1 MDRWTQTRLYV
12 GIARLGSIS
21 KAAEDLG
28 LSNAAASRY
37 LNDLERRVGVRL
49 IERTTRRLWLTESG
63 TTYLR
68 YCEAAVS
75 ALEEGDAAISDAS
88 VEPMGELR
96 VTTSVS
102 FAVNHIAPR
111 LAEFSKRYPKLKI
124 KLLVENKYQS
134 FIEAGI
140 DVAIRTRQFEPDSGI
155 TVRRLA
161 DTRLVIAAA
170 PAYLAERGAPT
181 SVEDLARHRLLLY
194 TLATTT
200 SELHLRRGAEQRR
213 LPVEGAF
220 ESNDGQVIRTAAI
233 NGAGVLIQPQYIVDN
248 DIREGRL
255 VALFE
260 DWDLPMLTINLAY
273 QSKLLQPA
281 KIRAFTQF
289 MIESLAACD
298 LTSRFVRRG

>member
-49 IERTTRRLWLTESG
+49 VERTTRRLWLTEAG

-75 ALEEGDAAISDAS
+75 ALDEGDAAISDAS
-88 VEPMGELR
+88 IEPMGELR

-124 KLLVENKYQS
+124 KLLVENRYQS
-134 FIEAGI
+134 FIEAGT

-170 PAYLAERGAPT
+170 PAYLAERGTPS

-233 NGAGVLIQPQYIVDN
+233 NGAGVLIQPQYIVDT

-298 LTSRFVRRG
+298 LTSRFDRRG

>member
-21 KAAEDLG
+21 KAADDLE

-49 IERTTRRLWLTESG
+49 VERTTRRLWLTEAG

-75 ALEEGDAAISDAS
+75 ALDEGDAAISDAS

-124 KLLVENKYQS
+124 KLLVENRYQS
-134 FIEAGI
+134 FIEAGT

-170 PAYLAERGAPT
+170 PAYLAERGTPS

-233 NGAGVLIQPQYIVDN
+233 NGAGVLIQPQYIVDT

-289 MIESLAACD
+289 MIESLASCD
-298 LTSRFVRRG
+298 LTSRFNRRG

>member
-21 KAAEDLG
+21 KAADDLG

-49 IERTTRRLWLTESG
+49 IERTTRRLWLTEAG

-111 LAEFSKRYPKLKI
+111 LAEFSTRYPKVKI

-134 FIEAGI
+134 FIEAGT

-170 PAYLAERGAPT
+170 PSYLAERGTPS

-298 LTSRFVRRG
+298 LTSRFDRRS

>member
-49 IERTTRRLWLTESG
+49 IERTTRRLWLTEAG

-75 ALEEGDAAISDAS
+75 ALDEGDAAISDAS

-102 FAVNHIAPR
+102 FAVNHIAPL

-170 PAYLAERGAPT
+170 PAYLAERGTPS

-213 LPVEGAF
+213 LSVEGAF

-298 LTSRFVRRG
+298 LTSRFDRRG